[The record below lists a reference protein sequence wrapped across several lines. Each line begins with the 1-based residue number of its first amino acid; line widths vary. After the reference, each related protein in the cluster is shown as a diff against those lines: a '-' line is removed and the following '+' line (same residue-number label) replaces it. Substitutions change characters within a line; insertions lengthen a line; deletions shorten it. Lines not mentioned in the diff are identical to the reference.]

1 MAEEI
6 SKPEQQIYDTAAR
19 EHISYE
25 EACRQVIDGMTAAGI
40 PEEAIVPVYEKALL
54 SIQERE
60 VANAKG
66 EFDEAA
72 TSKEDYHHWY
82 DTAKPDTAAWR
93 HLREKLTE
101 KIGEDGTSTIHQE
114 SGKVVGLLADPATK
128 KLTHKGLV
136 VGYVQSGKTANFS
149 AVITK
154 AVDEGY
160 RFVIVLA
167 GMYNNLRRQTQERLN
182 SDVVAPIR
190 SAGKPVYAL
199 TSIEGDISSDA
210 DYLLNALRTNSSVV
224 FAVVKKN
231 YSRLG
236 NLLKQLEAAN
246 REGLLEDVPMLIIDD
261 ESDQATPNTAKEDEA
276 YSGINRLLRQI
287 WDQVQQG
294 SYVAYTATPFA
305 NVLMDPN
312 DEERYT
318 EYVESDNPENPEGET
333 IERYPGLYPSDF
345 IYALER
351 PDGYIGA
358 SRIFGTPLW
367 ATEDEDGA
375 LNDGVD
381 LDAVRDIPTGEADDL
396 CPPARKDTRDGKKK
410 YEPKMVDSL
419 EAAVQWF
426 MIATAL
432 RRRRAKKKQHSS
444 MLIHLSHIVDTH
456 FETVKVIEDYLDEL
470 KRGYDNPEIN
480 KLMQG
485 LYEREVARMQA
496 VRPEEVYPEWDS
508 LKIAVGQ
515 VIRETKCIVDNGSSE
530 ERLEYKENEPATY
543 IVIGGNTLA
552 RGLTLEGLICS
563 YYLRASKTYDALL
576 QMGRW
581 FGFRPGYDDLIR
593 LWTTADLQDYYRH
606 LAGVEDE
613 IREEIR
619 LVGSTPKSVG
629 VKIRT
634 HPGVLQVTAANKKRH
649 AKALTVDYSGKL
661 HQLTRFEEKNTEI
674 LNHNIQVFESLI
686 GSISSTHEVVQDKNN
701 GSYLFREV
709 PVDVVLSYFKDFKAH
724 SSHYEAGADKL
735 VEWIEK
741 YADQDWNVVVYSGTQ
756 KDMPQQNFAGLD
768 IRMVTR
774 SAYNIPLGNNKSAE
788 ENKIADLG
796 ALAVGDTPILDFKIL
811 ANAGN
816 QEYKD
821 LLEGLKEKEKKNTG
835 ESEKKRMGRAAQLN
849 LRYVE
854 GNVPLLVIYVVNPHS
869 KAKPG
874 ARRRDLDAAAPVVLH
889 AVVLPQVAG
898 SDYSNFISVVPEQV
912 EDLALDEEE
921 LDENSLIL
929 AAAESDDEGD
939 YKE

>member
-19 EHISYE
+19 ELISYE
-25 EACRQVIDGMTAAGI
+25 DACRQVIDGMVAAGI
-40 PEEAIVPVYEKALL
+40 PEDAIVPVYEKALRT
-54 SIQERE
+54 IQERE
-60 VANAKG
+60 AANAKG

-72 TSKEDYHHWY
+72 TAKEDYHHWY
-82 DTAKPDTAAWR
+82 DAAKPDTAGWS
-93 HLREKLTE
+93 HLRRKLTE

-128 KLTHKGLV
+128 NLTHKGLV

-167 GMYNNLRRQTQERLN
+167 GMYNNLRRQTQERLDG
-182 SDVVAPIR
+182 DVVAALQN
-190 SAGKPVYAL
+190 AGKSVFPL
-199 TSIEGDISSDA
+199 TSVKGDISSDA
-210 DYLLNALRTNSSVV
+210 GLLLNALRTKASVV

-246 REGLLEDVPMLIIDD
+246 REGLLDDAPVLIIDD

-312 DEERYT
+312 DDERYT
-318 EYVESDNPENPEGET
+318 EYLESVNPEESEGET

-351 PDGYIGA
+351 PNGYIGA

-367 ATEDEDGA
+367 ATEDEDGT

-381 LDAVRDIPTGEADDL
+381 VDAVRDIDTEEAKILRPPT
-396 CPPARKDTRDGKKK
+396 RKDGGD
-410 YEPKMVDSL
+410 YMPEMVPSL
-419 EAAVQWF
+419 EDAVLWF

-432 RRRRAKKKQHSS
+432 RRRRAQKKQHSS
-444 MLIHLSHIVDTH
+444 MLIHLSHRVDTH
-456 FETVKVIEDYLDEL
+456 FEAVKVIEDYISAL
-470 KRGYDNPEIN
+470 KENYGKPEIN
-480 KLMQG
+480 DAMQG

-496 VRPEEVYPEWDS
+496 IRPEEIYPEWDE
-508 LKIAVGQ
+508 LKLAVGQ
-515 VIRETKCIVDNGSSE
+515 VVRETKCIVDNGSSE
-530 ERLEYKENEPATY
+530 ERLEYNADSPATY
-543 IVIGGNTLA
+543 VVIGGNTLA
-552 RGLTLEGLICS
+552 RGLTLEGLISS

-593 LWTTADLQDYYRH
+593 LWTTRDLQDDYRH

-619 LVGSTPKSVG
+619 IVGSTPKSVG

-634 HPGVLQVTAANKKRH
+634 HPGSLQVTTRNKMYH
-649 AKALTVDYSGKL
+649 ARTLSVDYSGKL
-661 HQLTRFEEKNTEI
+661 HQLTRFEEKNAEI
-674 LNHNIQVFESLI
+674 LNHNIQVFESLV

-701 GSYLFREV
+701 GSYLFTGV

-724 SSHYEAGADKL
+724 SSHYEAGSDKL

-768 IRMVTR
+768 IRMATR
-774 SAYNIPLGNNKSAE
+774 SAYDIPADDG
-788 ENKIADLG
+788 IADLG
-796 ALAVGDTPILDFKIL
+796 ALAVGETPILDFKIL
-811 ANAGN
+811 ANTGN

-821 LLEGLKEKEKKNTG
+821 LLEGLKEKKNTG
-835 ESEKKRMGRAAQLN
+835 ESEKKHTGRAAQLN
-849 LRYVE
+849 LRYIE

-921 LDENSLIL
+921 LDENSSIL
-929 AAAESDDEGD
+929 AAVDSDDEGD

>member
-19 EHISYE
+19 ELISYE
-25 EACRQVIDGMTAAGI
+25 DACRQVIDGMVAAGI
-40 PEEAIVPVYEKALL
+40 PEDAIVPVYEKALR

-60 VANAKG
+60 AANAKG

-82 DTAKPDTAAWR
+82 DASKPDTVAWSQ
-93 HLREKLTE
+93 LRRKLTE
-101 KIGEDGTSTIHQE
+101 KIGEDGTSTVHQE
-114 SGKVVGLLADPATK
+114 SGKVVGLLADPAMK

-167 GMYNNLRRQTQERLN
+167 GMYNNLRRQTQERLDG
-182 SDVVAPIR
+182 DVVAALQN
-190 SAGKPVYAL
+190 AGKSVFPL
-199 TSIEGDISSDA
+199 TSVKGDISSDA
-210 DYLLNALRTNSSVV
+210 GLLLNALRTKDSVV

-246 REGLLEDVPMLIIDD
+246 REGLLEDAPVLIVDD
-261 ESDQATPNTAKEDEA
+261 ESDQATPNTAKEDQKC
-276 YSGINRLLRQI
+276 SGINLYIRKI

-318 EYVESDNPENPEGET
+318 EYVEPNDSEESEGET
-333 IERYPGLYPSDF
+333 IEHYPGLYPSDF

-351 PDGYIGA
+351 PNGYIGA

-367 ATEDEDGA
+367 ATENEDGA
-375 LNDGVD
+375 LDDGVD
-381 LDAVRDIPTGEADDL
+381 IDALRDIEDWEAEILRPPTPSEERAGKRYEPEMVPSLKDAVH
-396 CPPARKDTRDGKKK
+396 
-410 YEPKMVDSL
+410 
-419 EAAVQWF
+419 WF

-432 RRRRAKKKQHSS
+432 RRLRTGKKQHSS
-444 MLIHLSHIVDTH
+444 MLIHFSYRVQTH
-456 FETVKVIEDYLDEL
+456 FEAADVVKEYIDEL
-470 KRGYDNPEIN
+470 KKAYDTPEIN
-480 KLMQG
+480 EAMQN
-485 LYEREVARMQA
+485 LYEHEVARMQVA
-496 VRPEEVYPEWDS
+496 RPDESYPAWDE
-508 LKIAVGQ
+508 LKLAVGQ
-515 VIRETKCIVDNGSSE
+515 AIRETKCIVDNGSSE
-530 ERLEYKENEPATY
+530 ERLEYDDAAPATY
-543 IVIGGNTLA
+543 VVVGGNTLA
-552 RGLTLEGLICS
+552 RGLTLEGLISS
-563 YYLRASKTYDALL
+563 YYLRTSKTYDALL

-581 FGFRPGYDDLIR
+581 FGFRPRYDDLIR
-593 LWTTADLQDYYRH
+593 LWTTSDLQDDYRH

-619 LVGSTPKSVG
+619 AVGSTPKSVG

-634 HPGVLQVTAANKKRH
+634 HPGSLQVTARNKMYH
-649 AKALTVDYSGKL
+649 ATTVSVDYSRKL

-686 GSISSTHEVVQDKNN
+686 NSVSGTREVLRDKNN
-701 GSYLFREV
+701 GSYLFTGV

-724 SSHYEAGADKL
+724 SSHYEAGSDKL

-768 IRMVTR
+768 IRMATR
-774 SAYNIPLGNNKSAE
+774 SAYVNSESG
-788 ENKIADLG
+788 IANLG
-796 ALAVGDTPILDFKIL
+796 ALAVGDTPIVDFKIL
-811 ANAGN
+811 AEAGKFADTESL
-816 QEYKD
+816 QAAKSRTAQLD
-821 LLEGLKEKEKKNTG
+821 LRCLEGNI
-835 ESEKKRMGRAAQLN
+835 
-849 LRYVE
+849 
-854 GNVPLLVIYVVNPHS
+854 PLLVIYVVNPHS
-869 KAKPG
+869 QAKKG
-874 ARRRDLDAAAPVVLH
+874 IRRRDLDAAAPVVLH

-898 SDYSNFISVVPEQV
+898 SNYGNFISVVPEQV
-912 EDLALDEEE
+912 ETLALDEEE
-921 LDENSLIL
+921 LDENSPIL

>member
-19 EHISYE
+19 ELISYE
-25 EACRQVIDGMTAAGI
+25 DACRQEIDGMIAAGI
-40 PEEAIVPVYEKALL
+40 PEDVIVPVYEKALR

-60 VANAKG
+60 AANAKG

-72 TSKEDYHHWY
+72 TAKEDYHHWY
-82 DTAKPDTAAWR
+82 DAAKPDTRAWSY
-93 HLREKLTE
+93 LREKLTS
-101 KIGEDGTSTIHQE
+101 KIGEEGTSTIHQE

-128 KLTHKGLV
+128 NLTHKGLV

-160 RFVIVLA
+160 RFIIVLA
-167 GMYNNLRRQTQERLN
+167 GMYNNLRRQTQERLDG
-182 SDVVAPIR
+182 DVVAALQN
-190 SAGKPVYAL
+190 AGKSVFPL
-199 TSIEGDISSDA
+199 TSVNGDISSDA
-210 DYLLNALRTNSSVV
+210 GLLLNALRTKDSVV

-246 REGLLEDVPMLIIDD
+246 HEGLLDDAPVLIIDD

-287 WDQVQQG
+287 WDQVQHG

-312 DEERYT
+312 DDERYT
-318 EYVESDNPENPEGET
+318 EYLEPVNPEESEGET

-351 PDGYIGA
+351 PNGYIGA

-381 LDAVRDIPTGEADDL
+381 IDALRDIEDWEADILRPPTPKEERAGKRYEPEMVPSLKDAVH
-396 CPPARKDTRDGKKK
+396 
-410 YEPKMVDSL
+410 
-419 EAAVQWF
+419 WF

-432 RRRRAKKKQHSS
+432 RRLRTGKKQHSS
-444 MLIHLSHIVDTH
+444 MLIHFSYRVQTH
-456 FETVKVIEDYLDEL
+456 FKATDVIEEYIDEL
-470 KRGYDNPEIN
+470 KKAYDTPEIN
-480 KLMQG
+480 EAMQN
-485 LYEREVARMQA
+485 LYEYEVARMQ
-496 VRPEEVYPEWDS
+496 VTRPHEPYPAWDE
-508 LKIAVGQ
+508 LKLAVGQ
-515 VIRETKCIVDNGSSE
+515 VVRETKCIVDNGSSE
-530 ERLEYKENEPATY
+530 ERLEYDADSPATY
-543 IVIGGNTLA
+543 VVIGGNTLA
-552 RGLTLEGLICS
+552 RGLTLEGLISS
-563 YYLRASKTYDALL
+563 YYLRTSKTYDALL

-581 FGFRPGYDDLIR
+581 FGFRPRYDDLIR
-593 LWTTADLQDYYRH
+593 LWTTRDLQDDYRH

-619 LVGSTPKSVG
+619 IVGSTPKSVG

-634 HPGVLQVTAANKKRH
+634 HPGSLQVTARNKMYH
-649 AKALTVDYSGKL
+649 ARTLSVDYSGKL
-661 HQLTRFEEKNTEI
+661 HQLTRFEEKNADI
-674 LNHNIQVFESLI
+674 LNHNIQVFESLVNSVS
-686 GSISSTHEVVQDKNN
+686 GTREVLRDKNN
-701 GSYLFREV
+701 GSYLFTGV
-709 PVDVVLSYFKDFKAH
+709 PVEAVLSYFKDFKAH
-724 SSHYEAGADKL
+724 SSHYEAGSDKL

-768 IRMVTR
+768 IRMATR
-774 SAYNIPLGNNKSAE
+774 SAYVNSESG
-788 ENKIADLG
+788 IADLG
-796 ALAVGDTPILDFKIL
+796 ALAVGETPVLDFKIL
-811 ANAGN
+811 ANVGKLTDDEIA
-816 QEYKD
+816 ELKD
-821 LLEGLKEKEKKNTG
+821 TKGHSKQVMLRSLK
-835 ESEKKRMGRAAQLN
+835 
-849 LRYVE
+849 

-874 ARRRDLDAAAPVVLH
+874 ARRRDLDAVAPVVLH

-898 SDYSNFISVVPEQV
+898 SNYGNFISVVPEQV
-912 EDLALDEEE
+912 ETLALDEEE
-921 LDENSLIL
+921 LDENSSIL
-929 AAAESDDEGD
+929 AAADSDNEGD

>member
-1 MAEEI
+1 MVEEI

-19 EHISYE
+19 ELISYE
-25 EACRQVIDGMTAAGI
+25 EACRQVIDGMVAVPM
-40 PEEAIVPVYEKALL
+40 PEDVIVPVYEKALRC
-54 SIQERE
+54 IQERE
-60 VANAKG
+60 AANAKG

-72 TSKEDYHHWY
+72 TAKEDYHHWY
-82 DTAKPDTAAWR
+82 DAAKPDTAGWS
-93 HLREKLTE
+93 HLRRKLTE

-128 KLTHKGLV
+128 NLTHKGLV

-160 RFVIVLA
+160 RFIIVLA
-167 GMYNNLRRQTQERLN
+167 GMFNNLRRQTQERLN
-182 SDVVAPIR
+182 ADVVASLHKAKKSVFPLTNVEDDIAPNTDLLAMGLRNR
-190 SAGKPVYAL
+190 S
-199 TSIEGDISSDA
+199 
-210 DYLLNALRTNSSVV
+210 NVV

-231 YSRLG
+231 PSRLK
-236 NLLKQLEAAN
+236 NLLKHMESVN
-246 REGLLEDVPMLIIDD
+246 REGLLDDVPVLIIDD

-312 DEERYT
+312 DDERYT
-318 EYVESDNPENPEGET
+318 EYLEPVNPEESEGET

-351 PDGYIGA
+351 PNGYIGA

-367 ATEDEDGA
+367 ATEDEDGT

-381 LDAVRDIPTGEADDL
+381 LDAVRDIEDEEAKIL
-396 CPPARKDTRDGKKK
+396 CPPTRKDGGD
-410 YEPKMVDSL
+410 YMPEMVPSL
-419 EAAVQWF
+419 EAAVLWF

-432 RRRRAKKKQHSS
+432 RRRRTQKKQHSS
-444 MLIHLSHIVDTH
+444 MLIHLSHRVETH
-456 FETVKVIEDYLDEL
+456 FEAVKVIEDYISEL
-470 KRGYDNPEIN
+470 KENYGSPKIN
-480 KLMQG
+480 DEMQR
-485 LYEREVARMQA
+485 LYEREVVRMQA
-496 VRPEEVYPEWDS
+496 IRPEEIYPEWDE
-508 LKIAVGQ
+508 LKLAVGQ
-515 VIRETKCIVDNGSSE
+515 VVRETKCIVDNGSSD
-530 ERLEYKENEPATY
+530 ERLEYDADSPATY
-543 IVIGGNTLA
+543 VVIGGNTLA
-552 RGLTLEGLICS
+552 RGLTLEGLISS
-563 YYLRASKTYDALL
+563 YYLRTSKTYDTLL

-581 FGFRPGYDDLIR
+581 FGFRPDYDDLIR
-593 LWTTADLQDYYRH
+593 LWTTRDLQDYYRH

-619 LVGSTPKSVG
+619 IVGSTPKTVG

-634 HPGVLQVTAANKKRH
+634 HPGVLKVTAANKMRH

-661 HQLTRFEEKNTEI
+661 HQLTRFEEKNAEI

-701 GSYLFREV
+701 GSYLFTGV

-724 SSHYEAGADKL
+724 SSHYEAGSDKL

-768 IRMVTR
+768 IRMATR
-774 SAYNIPLGNNKSAE
+774 SAHVNSESGIVDLRA
-788 ENKIADLG
+788 IAAG
-796 ALAVGDTPILDFKIL
+796 ETPVLDFKIL
-811 ANAGN
+811 ANTGN

-821 LLEGLKEKEKKNTG
+821 LFEGLKEKEKKNTG
-835 ESEKKRMGRAAQLN
+835 KSEKKRTSRAAQLN
-849 LRYVE
+849 LRYIE

-874 ARRRDLDAAAPVVLH
+874 TRRRDLDAAAPVVLH

-912 EDLALDEEE
+912 EDLTLDEEE
-921 LDENSLIL
+921 LDENS
-929 AAAESDDEGD
+929 
-939 YKE
+939 